1 VYLWWCWPA
10 AEKRIAFLVEAVLG
24 EQEVLVK
31 RLGPQLPRVRN
42 IAGATVLGTGQVIPV
57 LNVADVLK
65 SAVQASA
72 AVVNSGTAPADRE
85 EAGQK
90 SVLLVEDSITTRMLL
105 KNLLEA
111 AGYQVRTAV
120 DGFDVLTQLYGG
132 GIDIVVSDVDMPRMN
147 GFDLTTKIRGDKTFA
162 DIPVVLVTALASD
175 VDRERGMEVG
185 AHAYLVKNSF
195 DQSDLLAVIQRLV

>member
-1 VYLWWCWPA
+1 VVVLA
-10 AEKRIAFLVEAVLG
+10 AAKKRIAFLVEAVLG

-65 SAVQASA
+65 SAVRASTA
-72 AVVNSGTAPADRE
+72 AVGSGATATERGGEGP
-85 EAGQK
+85 K

-105 KNLLEA
+105 KNFLEA
-111 AGYQVRTAV
+111 AGYEVRAAV
-120 DGFDVLTQLYGG
+120 DGVDGLSQLRGG

-147 GFDLTTKIRGDKTFA
+147 GFDLTTKIRGDGEFA

-175 VDRERGMEVG
+175 ADRERGMEVG
-185 AHAYLVKNSF
+185 ANAYLVKSSF
-195 DQSDLLAVIQRLV
+195 DQNDLLAAIRRLV